1 MTNTALLAVAAGSL
15 SALALGAWLF
25 LHSERFGALPEGEE
39 LDALRRSP
47 CWSEESGGFRNPI
60 PTPRMAEDAGFLRTL
75 AEYVLSSRPYASPRK
90 APDLREARLPRPAAG

>member
-39 LDALRRSP
+39 LDALPDAAVQRR
-47 CWSEESGGFRNPI
+47 G
-60 PTPRMAEDAGFLRTL
+60 LR
-75 AEYVLSSRPYASPRK
+75 
-90 APDLREARLPRPAAG
+90 AAGLGLVVVLLGLIPVYRAAGSSVCPA